1 MDLTRAVLLM
11 ATILS
16 IAPFHAQAQ
25 QAIYIVRHAEQ
36 VRGVADP
43 PLTADGRQRAR
54 ALADIL
60 RDSGITAVYSSEAL
74 RTRQTAQPTADALGL
89 KVRQVP
95 REKTAELI
103 ARIRA
108 EGLTGRVL
116 VVGHSETVP
125 QILRGLGHPEQI
137 TIDRSDYGNIFVV
150 VPNGTPKPLVLRQ
163 QLAPAAPGIFG
174 AILPEPTSETP
185 NLSTEELKRVLADRS
200 AVLLDNR
207 PFKEYALGHIPGAL
221 NVAPKPGMPMS
232 QYTSD
237 VAEVGRL
244 LGGDKTRAIVLYC
257 AGPFCGKSKRVAD
270 DLLAAGY
277 TNVRRYQLGAPVW
290 RALGGPMVM
299 EAEGV
304 RHVIANDRTAWLID
318 AREPEAFRAGSLPE
332 ATNVWAGEVKKAK
345 DDGRVPMEDHNTRLI
360 VFGQDRKQARGVAE
374 ELTRNAFHNVSY
386 FEGGIESLRAALAH
400 RPAGAPRVVR
410 TAAVQAPA
418 RGEMT
423 QETVHEGERMVS
435 RIMRLSPGAAV
446 AEHHHPSFEETF
458 VVQSGSVQLSLDDK
472 VHELRAGDVVYIPAG
487 TVISGKN
494 GGRGE
499 AVVIVTWANNGRSG
513 PLTVSGRPAEHH

>member
-1 MDLTRAVLLM
+1 MNISGDARRAPTWLHLLV
-11 ATILS
+11 S
-16 IAPFHAQAQ
+16 APLLFA
-25 QAIYIVRHAEQ
+25 
-36 VRGVADP
+36 P
-43 PLTADGRQRAR
+43 
-54 ALADIL
+54 
-60 RDSGITAVYSSEAL
+60 TAVHGQSVPVANGSAPAPRAGSVFEAAL
-74 RTRQTAQPTADALGL
+74 VEADA
-89 KVRQVP
+89 K
-95 REKTAELI
+95 
-103 ARIRA
+103 
-108 EGLTGRVL
+108 
-116 VVGHSETVP
+116 
-125 QILRGLGHPEQI
+125 
-137 TIDRSDYGNIFVV
+137 
-150 VPNGTPKPLVLRQ
+150 
-163 QLAPAAPGIFG
+163 
-174 AILPEPTSETP
+174 TP
-185 NLSTEELKRVLADRS
+185 NLSTEELRRVLADGS

-244 LGGDKTRAIVLYC
+244 LGGDKTRPIVLYC

-270 DLLAAGY
+270 DLLAAGH

-290 RALGGPMVM
+290 RALGGPMVIK
-299 EAEGV
+299 AEGV
-304 RHVIANDRTAWLID
+304 RHVIENDRTAWLVD
-318 AREPEAFRAGSLPE
+318 AREAEAFRAGSLPG

-345 DDGRVPMEDHNTRLI
+345 DDGRVPMEDHNTRII
-360 VFGQDRKQARGVAE
+360 VFGQDREQARGVAE

-386 FEGGIESLRAALAH
+386 FEGGIESLRGALVH
-400 RPAGAPRVVR
+400 QPAGAPRVVR
-410 TAAVQAPA
+410 MTEVQTPT
-418 RGEMT
+418 GGGMT

-435 RIMRLSPGAAV
+435 RIMRLSPGAAI

-472 VHELRAGDVVYIPAG
+472 VHELQAGDVVYIPAG